1 MARKSTSHSF
11 PVITAGDMSG
21 SLTSTVT
28 NVAYTD
34 NVGYHCVWTGT
45 PTGTITVEATIDGTN
60 WDSLTLSPTISL
72 TGASGSTLIS
82 LNQLPYESVRMK
94 YNRSSGTGTINVVVM
109 TKTIG
114 A

>member
-1 MARKSTSHSF
+1 MARKNTSHSY

-21 SLTSTVT
+21 SLTSAET
-28 NVAYTD
+28 NVSYTD
-34 NVGYHCVWTGT
+34 NVGYHAVWTGT
-45 PTGTITVEATIDGTN
+45 PTGTITVEATINGTD

-72 TGASGSTLIS
+72 TGAAGSTLIS
-82 LNQLPYESVRMK
+82 LNQIPYETVRLK
-94 YNRSSGTGTINVVVM
+94 YNRTSGTGTLNVAVM